1 MVLRIINLNYGD
13 IDGGK
18 IMIKKIVG
26 IALALSVLMVGVIG
40 CTKVGAV
47 GLEGVKER
55 GKLVVGLDDQFPP
68 MGFRDEK
75 GNVVGFDID
84 LATAVSERLGIDVE
98 LKPIV
103 WDTKITALNQGEI
116 DVIWNGFTITPER
129 EKEVLFT
136 EAYLENS
143 QVIIVK
149 EDSGINSMA
158 DLAGKKVGLQ
168 LESSAQDAVEKFP
181 EALNSFGD
189 LRKYEDNIQVL
200 MDLDLG
206 GIDAAVMDS
215 VVAKYQIKAGGYDF
229 AILEENFGDELYG
242 IGARQTDETLVEEIN
257 KTLDEMKSD
266 GSFEEISSKWFE

>member
-1 MVLRIINLNYGD
+1 
-13 IDGGK
+13 
-18 IMIKKIVG
+18 MIKKLLGAALIVTIG
-26 IALALSVLMVGVIG
+26 AMGMTG
-40 CTKVGAV
+40 CTKVEAT
-47 GLEGVKER
+47 GLDGVKER

-68 MGFRDEK
+68 MGFRDSK
-75 GNVVGFDID
+75 GELVGFDID
-84 LATAVSERLGIDVE
+84 LAKAVSARMGVDVE

-129 EKEVLFT
+129 EKDVLFSQP
-136 EAYLENS
+136 YLENS

-149 EDSGINSMA
+149 NDSGINSMA

-181 EALNSFGD
+181 EVLESFSN

-200 MDLDLG
+200 MDLELG

-215 VVAKYQIKAGGYDF
+215 VVAEYQIKVNGYNF
-229 AILEENFGDELYG
+229 KILEEDFGDELYG
-242 IGARQTDETLVEEIN
+242 IGARKADETLVLEIN
-257 KTLDEMKSD
+257 KILDEMQKD
-266 GSFEEISSKWFE
+266 GSFEQVSNNWFSK

>member
-1 MVLRIINLNYGD
+1 M
-13 IDGGK
+13 
-18 IMIKKIVG
+18 MKKLVG
-26 IALALSVLMVGVIG
+26 VALALSVLMIGVTG
-40 CTKVGAV
+40 CTKVGAT
-47 GLEGVKER
+47 GIDGVKER

-84 LATAVSERLGIDVE
+84 LATAVSEKMGVEVE

-129 EKEVLFT
+129 EKDVLFSDP
-136 EAYLENS
+136 YLENS

-149 EDSGINSMA
+149 NDSGINNMA
-158 DLAGKKVGLQ
+158 DLTGKQVGLQ
-168 LESSAQDAVEKFP
+168 LDSSAQGAVEKFP
-181 EALNSFGD
+181 EVLESFKN

-200 MDLDLG
+200 MDLELG

-215 VVAKYQIKAGGYDF
+215 VVAEYQIKVNDYDF
-229 AILEENFGDELYG
+229 KILEEDFGDELYG
-242 IGARQTDETLVEEIN
+242 IGARKTDDSLVAEIN
-257 KTLDEMKSD
+257 KALNEIKTD
-266 GSFEEISSKWFE
+266 GSYDEISNKWFD